1 MKGRG
6 VISEV
11 LAVTPRLAQMISD
24 NCPGT
29 ELARA
34 AAEGGFVDMQVDA
47 RVGVQEGRYAEGEVL
62 RVLGEQ

>member
-1 MKGRG
+1 
-6 VISEV
+6 
-11 LAVTPRLAQMISD
+11 MISD